1 MQLQTSIVKVRAFA
15 RVWFIFIN
23 LVNSTL
29 LYKVVSEDNTLFSV
43 LLFVREWLRNW
54 WLNNQLI
61 FNYDLSR
68 ITDVLQ
74 NKCSKRA
81 FISIVK
87 TAILSEKT
95 AILCRF
101 SVKIRIFANQNLS
114 LTKRMNHLQN
124 KSPVHFQLFHSSL
137 DIYNPSDALSIFTF
151 QRTIAVL
158 VSVYLM
164 VLLDFTPIF
173 LSLRE
178 VQKRDRTDYQKI
190 NYIVFDYLQNIF
202 MFL

>member
-1 MQLQTSIVKVRAFA
+1 
-15 RVWFIFIN
+15 
-23 LVNSTL
+23 
-29 LYKVVSEDNTLFSV
+29 
-43 LLFVREWLRNW
+43 
-54 WLNNQLI
+54 
-61 FNYDLSR
+61 
-68 ITDVLQ
+68 
-74 NKCSKRA
+74 
-81 FISIVK
+81 
-87 TAILSEKT
+87 
-95 AILCRF
+95 
-101 SVKIRIFANQNLS
+101 
-114 LTKRMNHLQN
+114 MNHLQN

>member
-1 MQLQTSIVKVRAFA
+1 M
-15 RVWFIFIN
+15 
-23 LVNSTL
+23 
-29 LYKVVSEDNTLFSV
+29 
-43 LLFVREWLRNW
+43 
-54 WLNNQLI
+54 NNQLI

-101 SVKIRIFANQNLS
+101 SVKIRIFANQILS
-114 LTKRMNHLQN
+114 LTKRMNHLRN
-124 KSPVHFQLFHSSL
+124 KSPVHLQLFHSSL

>member
-1 MQLQTSIVKVRAFA
+1 MQLQISIVKVRAFA

>member
-1 MQLQTSIVKVRAFA
+1 M
-15 RVWFIFIN
+15 
-23 LVNSTL
+23 
-29 LYKVVSEDNTLFSV
+29 
-43 LLFVREWLRNW
+43 
-54 WLNNQLI
+54 NNQLI

-114 LTKRMNHLQN
+114 LTKRSTEKRVLSSDTTLYNKVEFTRLMNMNQTRA
-124 KSPVHFQLFHSSL
+124 K
-137 DIYNPSDALSIFTF
+137 ARTFT
-151 QRTIAVL
+151 IDVCNC
-158 VSVYLM
+158 
-164 VLLDFTPIF
+164 II
-173 LSLRE
+173 
-178 VQKRDRTDYQKI
+178 I
-190 NYIVFDYLQNIF
+190 NRLAIMQD
-202 MFL
+202 